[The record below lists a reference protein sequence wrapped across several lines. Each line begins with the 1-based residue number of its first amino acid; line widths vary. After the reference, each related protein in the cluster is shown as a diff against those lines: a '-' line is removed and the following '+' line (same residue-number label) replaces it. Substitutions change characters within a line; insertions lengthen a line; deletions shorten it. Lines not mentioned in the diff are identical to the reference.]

1 MCINIY
7 HLLINSS
14 NEEENLPAGNFGAS
28 SFTTCFNCSNGVPHV
43 SYGNLPVANSTREI
57 PNDQT
62 SDLMSYCDGLPDG
75 SILSGCKR
83 DNNRECIDKMR
94 DRIYN
99 TTLLL
104 RTAIYGLQPASIV
117 FATESTR

>member
-1 MCINIY
+1 MCVIIY

-14 NEEENLPAGNFGAS
+14 NEGENLPAGNFGAS
-28 SFTTCFNCSNGVPHV
+28 SFTTCFSCSNGVPHD

-75 SILSGCKR
+75 SILSGYKK
-83 DNNRECIDKMR
+83 DNDGEILRNIERNIER
-94 DRIYN
+94 
-99 TTLLL
+99 TLM
-104 RTAIYGLQPASIV
+104 
-117 FATESTR
+117 ESFQG